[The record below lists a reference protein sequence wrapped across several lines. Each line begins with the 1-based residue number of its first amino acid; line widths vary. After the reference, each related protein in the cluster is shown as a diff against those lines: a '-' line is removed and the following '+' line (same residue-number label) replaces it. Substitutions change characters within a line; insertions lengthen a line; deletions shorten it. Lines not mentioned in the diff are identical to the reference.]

1 MSRSPASPTAA
12 LDCQQFA
19 AFVPA
24 NEGRP
29 RLAISVLDLPTD
41 VIFDNVVLFAHGFL
55 IVPNA
60 NMTSGGDLAFLDSR
74 RNIRVEAFMLRA
86 TTFLAALFW
95 LAIPFVPAHAQ
106 DPSSSQDASQP
117 QAQPSLGDVARQ
129 ARKDREKNATKAKTV
144 ITDDTLPSKSGLS
157 GTGLA
162 DLSSPKGSL
171 GDGSMANALAKVEEA
186 EADLKQLD
194 ALDRTSLA
202 KVVLLDNDVN
212 FPNRRAW
219 EDKLFAAKQHYVS
232 HERELIVELKKM
244 MAQVESWKSAQ
255 GGQKLDPGDPR
266 AQQLKSK
273 VTEIIQDAL
282 RTEQNYRAVVME
294 GWDLAK
300 QAKH

>member
-1 MSRSPASPTAA
+1 MLRPTT
-12 LDCQQFA
+12 LLA
-19 AFVPA
+19 AFLWLSIPPVP
-24 NEGRP
+24 G
-29 RLAISVLDLPTD
+29 
-41 VIFDNVVLFAHGFL
+41 
-55 IVPNA
+55 
-60 NMTSGGDLAFLDSR
+60 
-74 RNIRVEAFMLRA
+74 
-86 TTFLAALFW
+86 
-95 LAIPFVPAHAQ
+95 HAQ
-106 DPSSSQDASQP
+106 DPSSSQDQSQP

-129 ARKDREKNATKAKTV
+129 ARKDKEKNAAKPKTV
-144 ITDDTLPSKSGLS
+144 ITDDTLPSNNSLS
-157 GTGLA
+157 GAGLA
-162 DLSSPKGSL
+162 DLTSPKSSD

-186 EADLKQLD
+186 EVDLEQLD